1 MKKILS
7 LIVAILLFFSVNS
20 FPVTIASGTETPAF
34 VVSSVV
40 SVPGDMANVEIFIRN
55 NPGVASV
62 KVTVYYDVSLVL
74 NSISYGN
81 DLGGV
86 SQLPNALSSPVI
98 LNWVTLSPSEN
109 DVVFATLSF
118 TVKPNAQLGEKAVT
132 LTYEPD
138 DVFDIDEGN
147 IYFDVENGAVNIVN
161 CLHKNTEVRNAKA
174 ATCTEKGYTG
184 DTYCLSCG
192 KKIADGEEIPE
203 LNHKW
208 GEWTVTSDPT
218 CTEKGVETRVC
229 VNDPSHIETRDID
242 CLGHDYNVVVT
253 PATCT
258 EGGYT
263 THTCSRCGDSY
274 VNTYTDALGHT
285 GGTATCHSK
294 AVCERCGKEYGEF
307 NPENHDGETEVRNA
321 KSATC
326 TEKGYTGDTYCLSCG
341 EKIADGEE
349 IPELNHKWGE
359 WTVTSDPTCTEK
371 GVETRV
377 CVNDPS
383 HIETRDIDCLGH
395 DYNVVVTPAT
405 CTEGGYTTH
414 TCSRCGDS
422 YVDTYTDALGHTV
435 GDWQSDA
442 DGHWHSCSVCEEKL
456 DEAAHTASDWIVDT
470 PATAESKGH
479 QHKECTVCGYVIA
492 EEDIPVLTTHTPG
505 DINGDGKVNN
515 KDLTRLFQYL
525 SDWDV
530 EVNEPALDVNGDG
543 KVNNKDLTRLFQYL
557 SDWDVEIS

>member
-161 CLHKNTEVRNAKA
+161 CLHKNSEVRNAKA

-192 KKIADGEEIPE
+192 K
-203 LNHKW
+203 
-208 GEWTVTSDPT
+208 
-218 CTEKGVETRVC
+218 
-229 VNDPSHIETRDID
+229 
-242 CLGHDYNVVVT
+242 
-253 PATCT
+253 
-258 EGGYT
+258 
-263 THTCSRCGDSY
+263 
-274 VNTYTDALGHT
+274 
-285 GGTATCHSK
+285 
-294 AVCERCGKEYGEF
+294 
-307 NPENHDGETEVRNA
+307 
-321 KSATC
+321 
-326 TEKGYTGDTYCLSCG
+326 
-341 EKIADGEE
+341 KIADGEE

-543 KVNNKDLTRLFQYL
+543 KINNKDLTRLFQYL